1 MLGLLPAFAGIDPT
15 YAVTNGV
22 MGEAIMQLGY
32 VGLGNMG
39 AALARRLLRKDKM
52 RIYDL
57 RPEAMAALAE
67 QGGIASQSPKA
78 LAAQCDLVMT
88 CLPTSREVRE
98 AIFGSGGLASG
109 LKPGGI
115 IADMTTG
122 DPNATREMAAELAK
136 SGITLIDAPVSGG
149 PHGADAGTIAIMV
162 GAPAEVY
169 QRVAPVFQTISP
181 NIFHCGDVGTGH
193 TMKLVNN
200 VVAAS
205 VRMVTF
211 EAVTM
216 GIKAGLSLETC
227 AQVLAKGSARS
238 YTTEI
243 TLPKFVKGELKT
255 NFTLA
260 LMLKDVKLATE
271 LGSAAAS
278 PMPVCNLVREM
289 FQIAHNELGG
299 NADVNALIHVLE
311 RQSQVAF
318 APKA

>member
-1 MLGLLPAFAGIDPT
+1 
-15 YAVTNGV
+15 
-22 MGEAIMQLGY
+22 MQLGY

-52 RIYDL
+52 RLYDL
-57 RPEAMAALAE
+57 RPEAVTRLAG
-67 QGGIASQSPKA
+67 QGGIASQSPRA
-78 LAAQCDLVMT
+78 LAAESDIVMT
-88 CLPTSREVRE
+88 CLPTSNEVRE
-98 AIFGSGGLASG
+98 VIFGSDGLAAG
-109 LKPGGI
+109 LKKGGI

-122 DPNATREMAAELAK
+122 DPNATRAMAKELAK
-136 SGITLIDAPVSGG
+136 AGITLIDAPVSGG

-162 GAPAEVY
+162 GAPADIY
-169 QRVAPVFQTISP
+169 ARVQPVFETISP

-205 VRMVTF
+205 VRMATF

-227 AQVLAKGSARS
+227 ARVLAKGSGRS

-255 NFTLA
+255 NFALG
-260 LMLKDVKLATE
+260 LMLKDVRLATE
-271 LGSAAAS
+271 LGMASAA
-278 PMPVCNLVREM
+278 PMPVCNLVREI
-289 FQIAHNELGG
+289 FQVAVNDQGAD
-299 NADVNALIHVLE
+299 ADVNTLIRLHE
-311 RQSQVAF
+311 RQAKVEF
-318 APKA
+318 APKG